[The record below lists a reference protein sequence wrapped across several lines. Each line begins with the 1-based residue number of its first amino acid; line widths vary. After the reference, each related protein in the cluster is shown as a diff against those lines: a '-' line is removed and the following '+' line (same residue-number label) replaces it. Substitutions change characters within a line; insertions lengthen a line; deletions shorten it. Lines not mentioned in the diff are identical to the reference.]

1 MSDIVDRLLL
11 VREYHSMMYEQ
22 YDTVTEAA
30 AEITRLRAERDELQQ
45 TNAEQATIIIDYGQQ
60 LAEARDNKDRLI
72 IAAAASV
79 KASMDEYK
87 RGHADGVKSGRE
99 EGFEKAATEL
109 ERLDGHGEWCEAAQA
124 IRALKS
130 PKPPIL

>member
-1 MSDIVDRLLL
+1 MSDEPLPVTLDNIRKWDADMRGSDDRARHIALYYLATNL
-11 VREYHSMMYEQ
+11 REVVEMLF
-22 YDTVTEAA
+22 
-30 AEITRLRAERDELQQ
+30 AE
-45 TNAEQATIIIDYGQQ
+45 
-60 LAEARDNKDRLI
+60 LAEARDNKDRLM

-109 ERLDGHGEWCEAAQA
+109 ERLDCFGEWWEYAQA